1 LAFWAKPERPW
12 RLEKKFN
19 RQERKELRKVGEDF
33 ENSTLDS
40 HSYFPLPQKLFVP
53 LSGGKT

>member
-1 LAFWAKPERPW
+1 MAKPERPW

>member
-1 LAFWAKPERPW
+1 LAKPERSW

-19 RQERKELRKVGEDF
+19 RQERKELRKVREDF

-40 HSYFPLPQKLFVP
+40 HIKYEIKVRNPL
-53 LSGGKT
+53 LSDAIA